1 VLDWTSP
8 YEAPT
13 SLDGPR
19 MFGPHSQRTAKWT
32 AAATVAVA
40 VCVGL
45 VIVGYVQT
53 ADLNLFWL
61 VPLGLWLPICYVMAS
76 PVAGRPPEYWIGA
89 AIQFRRGGPPE
100 LPSPPA
106 AAIIELTRTRNLRLA
121 EDEALGTAAKSLWAF
136 LNGFQYPLKIV
147 VRAWPQAGGIERRWF
162 IGVQAPT
169 PEVLSERVAS
179 ILRGLAKQRLAG
191 VRLTD
196 QEATALTEL
205 PRRRGVHRDYLALDE
220 HLAGYLLAAAPR
232 ATETNWLA
240 PVLDGDLAVDCSLA
254 LEPLDNATE
263 MSSLDDRLVEWQ
275 SAQILNVNSGRGED
289 PDVDNKIKDAART
302 RLLLSRRQL
311 RVYLTTVGFVVRAP
325 DQATLEHQAGLLTTQ
340 LAELVGVPMPVIPMR
355 YEHAAT
361 PALVDPR
368 RDCPVT
374 FPIRMVTPALA
385 RTYPFSNSSLSMPGG
400 TPCGTSVGSLREN
413 RLNLFEPFSHVV
425 VLGTT
430 NAGKSFWVKTYLLR
444 LMRAEPRTR
453 VLLIQCERDEY
464 GRLARAM
471 GSHGHT
477 DVCHT
482 MAEVEALVYGAT
494 GNFRTM
500 AQCHLVDLTQLPK
513 AARGAALAFVL
524 EVAERD
530 AAWFVGRGIIG
541 IDELGIVLEDH
552 TAALALEAAYRRFR
566 SITPRDP
573 HHHAA
578 HHVHDDN
585 LEPSRR
591 VMIGVSQRPSD
602 LLKHDRGKVLADLA
616 KTRVYLGI
624 ESTEMSVVSKQL
636 GLAADEQ
643 TFIESADQGTGLLVS
658 GEARVGFHLTPTAEE
673 LSVGRT

>member
-1 VLDWTSP
+1 
-8 YEAPT
+8 
-13 SLDGPR
+13 
-19 MFGPHSQRTAKWT
+19 
-32 AAATVAVA
+32 
-40 VCVGL
+40 
-45 VIVGYVQT
+45 
-53 ADLNLFWL
+53 
-61 VPLGLWLPICYVMAS
+61 
-76 PVAGRPPEYWIGA
+76 
-89 AIQFRRGGPPE
+89 
-100 LPSPPA
+100 
-106 AAIIELTRTRNLRLA
+106 
-121 EDEALGTAAKSLWAF
+121 
-136 LNGFQYPLKIV
+136 
-147 VRAWPQAGGIERRWF
+147 
-162 IGVQAPT
+162 
-169 PEVLSERVAS
+169 
-179 ILRGLAKQRLAG
+179 
-191 VRLTD
+191 
-196 QEATALTEL
+196 
-205 PRRRGVHRDYLALDE
+205 
-220 HLAGYLLAAAPR
+220 
-232 ATETNWLA
+232 
-240 PVLDGDLAVDCSLA
+240 
-254 LEPLDNATE
+254 
-263 MSSLDDRLVEWQ
+263 
-275 SAQILNVNSGRGED
+275 
-289 PDVDNKIKDAART
+289 
-302 RLLLSRRQL
+302 
-311 RVYLTTVGFVVRAP
+311 
-325 DQATLEHQAGLLTTQ
+325 
-340 LAELVGVPMPVIPMR
+340 
-355 YEHAAT
+355 
-361 PALVDPR
+361 
-368 RDCPVT
+368 
-374 FPIRMVTPALA
+374 MVTPALA

-400 TPCGTSVGSLREN
+400 TPCGTSVGSQREN

-471 GSHGHT
+471 NGRGHI
-477 DVCHT
+477 DACRT
-482 MAEVEALVYGAT
+482 MGEVEALVYPAT
-494 GNFRTM
+494 GNFRSTV
-500 AQCHLVDLTQLPK
+500 QCHLVDLTQLPK